1 MPTVDLES
9 LKQTKTPPAWPRGFF
24 FFSLTIFLIVL
35 GAFLALNYF
44 YLPQQEN
51 VLNGYK
57 KEYQKIRNQFPLE
70 KEEEIVLF
78 EKRLNLLKKLLDQHS
93 YFSKALLSL
102 ETITHPQVYYT
113 NFEYGREKN
122 SLNLQGIAKDQ
133 YVFSEAVNGLINHP
147 EIVQTVIVKEMRSIA
162 SQSTTVFFSLEI
174 IFNPNIFRF
183 Q

>member
-9 LKQTKTPPAWPRGFF
+9 FKQTKTPPTWPRGFF

-57 KEYQKIRNQFPLE
+57 KEYQKIRSQFPLE
-70 KEEEIVLF
+70 KEEEVVLF
-78 EKRLNLLKKLLDQHS
+78 EKRLNLLKELLDQHP
-93 YFSKALLSL
+93 YFSKALIKL
-102 ETITHPQVYYT
+102 EEITHPLVYYT
-113 NFEYGREKN
+113 NFEYSREKN
-122 SLNLQGIAKDQ
+122 SLSLQGIAKDQ

-147 EIVQTVIVKEMRSIA
+147 EIIQTVVVKEMRSNTG
-162 SQSTTVFFSLEI
+162 QGTTVSFSLEV
-174 IFNPNIFRF
+174 IFNPNIFKF